1 MKIFTLV
8 AVLMGSLLT
17 HFVMA
22 QENWPKTAT
31 TAEGAIIK
39 LYQWQPESFE
49 NNTLKAHAAISV
61 LENGKSEPVFGVAWL
76 KATTSSEA
84 QQVLVKSIYITNL
97 KFPGITDDDKLES
110 IANTVEDKIP
120 AWDIA
125 FSQSE
130 LQTALDLSKQQNN
143 LAGQIN
149 NTPPKVIYANVPSI
163 LVVMDGAPKLQHNDQ
178 WGVDA
183 VVNTPFVIV
192 KNNDNRY
199 YLYGGKHWYTA
210 TAATG
215 SYKMVTNVPSNLEKI
230 ESAIKDA
237 EKKDDADQ
245 AKETDANTIYNI
257 IVSTEPAELIQSKGE
272 ANFAPVESTGLLY
285 VANSENDIFMDI
297 NSQEYYVLLS
307 GRWYHSKT
315 LSGQWQYVA
324 SDKLPAD
331 FAKIPK
337 GSPKDNVL
345 ASVAGTDQANDAI
358 ADAQIPQTA
367 KVERSKVHADVNYDG
382 DPQFEDIDG
391 TDMAYALNSPV
402 SVVRWRGRY
411 YCVDDGIWFESYNAV
426 GPWSVSVTRPY
437 AVALIPPRY
446 PVYYMKYVYIYDV
459 TPDYVYMGYTPGYLN
474 AYVYGPTVVY
484 GTGYYY
490 RPWHH
495 RYYYAR
501 PYTWGFGVRYNPW
514 FGWGFGVGFG
524 YDWFN
529 VNIGFGSPYWG
540 YGGYGGYGGCGGWWG
555 GPRVYRPSYYGPSYN
570 YRGGYYGYN
579 SYNVYRQSTNVTVI
593 NNNYY
598 NTNIYRNRTGIV
610 TRDYPRG
617 GPDRG
622 GRYGGQWANN
632 GGGGR
637 FNDFNRRNDRNGGP
651 NGVVG
656 NRGGRQ
662 MTNDGNSGNLSQ
674 RNGMYNRDRL
684 GNPANGNNR
693 EWRNPG
699 NGDRIIAQPQN
710 RNQLQGNGGDI
721 NRNWRGDNP
730 VRQNP
735 GGRVQQSPD
744 RVQQSPD
751 RVQQPQNNNPVR
763 RFDQNGNMPNNRWE
777 NRGNNNQGENR
788 TPREMPVQQ
797 QRNFERP
804 SGGNFGGG
812 GGGGRVYQPQQQNRP
827 SQPQGNFQAPRSFER
842 RESGGN
848 GGGGGG
854 NFSRPSGGGGNSEG
868 RSSGGGGSRGGRGR
882 NH

>member
-31 TAEGAIIK
+31 TPEGAIVK
-39 LYQWQPESFE
+39 LYQWQTESFE
-49 NNTLKAHAAISV
+49 DNTLKAHAAISV
-61 LENGKSEPVFGVAWL
+61 MENGKSEPVFGVAWL
-76 KATTSSEA
+76 KATTSTEG
-84 QQVLVKSIYITNL
+84 QQVLVKSIYITNIKL
-97 KFPGITDDDKLES
+97 PGITDDDKLES

-130 LQTALDLSKQQNN
+130 LQTALDLNKQQNN

-163 LVVMDGAPKLQHNDQ
+163 LVVIDGAPKLQHNDQ
-178 WGVDA
+178 WGLDA
-183 VVNTPFVIV
+183 VVNTPYVIV

-230 ESAIKDA
+230 ESAIQ
-237 EKKDDADQ
+237 DADKKNDNDQ
-245 AKETDANTIYNI
+245 GKETDANTIYNI

-272 ANFAPVESTGLLY
+272 ANFSPVEGTGLLY

-324 SDKLPAD
+324 SDKLPAE

-358 ADAQIPQTA
+358 ADAQVPQTA

-402 SVVRWRGRY
+402 SVIRWRGRY

-426 GPWSVSVTRPY
+426 GPWNVCVTRPY
-437 AVALIPPRY
+437 VVALIPPRY
-446 PVYYMKYVYIYDV
+446 PVYYMKYVYVYDV

-474 AYVYGPTVVY
+474 AYVYGATVVY

-490 RPWHH
+490 RPWYH

-529 VNIGFGSPYWG
+529 VNIGFGSPWYSSG
-540 YGGYGGYGGCGGWWG
+540 YRGYCGGWW

-579 SYNVYRQSTNVTVI
+579 SYNVYRRSTNVTVI

-610 TRDYPRG
+610 TRDYPRN

-632 GGGGR
+632 GGR
-637 FNDFNRRNDRNGGP
+637 FNTDFNRRGDRNGFN
-651 NGVVG
+651 NGFDGNG

-662 MTNDGNSGNLSQ
+662 MTNTGNDRNFTQ
-674 RNGMYNRDRL
+674 RNGMFNRD
-684 GNPANGNNR
+684 GQNSANGNNR
-693 EWRNPG
+693 EWRNQG
-699 NGDRIIAQPQN
+699 NPNTGGRIIAQPQD
-710 RNQLQGNGGDI
+710 RNNGQGNGDI
-721 NRNWRGDNP
+721 NRNWRGANNP
-730 VRQNP
+730 VR
-735 GGRVQQSPD
+735 
-744 RVQQSPD
+744 QSPD
-751 RVQQPQNNNPVR
+751 RVQQPQGSDPGR
-763 RFDQNGNMPNNRWE
+763 RFDQNGNGNTPNNRWY
-777 NRGNNNQGENR
+777 NRGNNNQTESR
-788 TPREMPVQQ
+788 QPREMPGQP
-797 QRNFERP
+797 QRSFDNP
-804 SGGNFGGG
+804 SRGNY
-812 GGGGRVYQPQQQNRP
+812 GGGGRVYQPQSQP
-827 SQPQGNFQAPRSFER
+827 SQPQGSFPAPRSFERREGGGGNSNFPAPRSFER

-854 NFSRPSGGGGNSEG
+854 NFSRPSGGG
-868 RSSGGGGSRGGRGR
+868 RSSGGGEGRSGGGGGFGR
-882 NH
+882 RHN